1 MRTKTLPVMLGL
13 LMSICLFSATVSP
26 VSAAEN
32 KGGEYKSLHGVK
44 LVKGVFDFRIGEPKS
59 ALLHLDVVRQTIRD
73 KALKTGKKKPTF
85 TLVFSGPSVKLL
97 SVNRMGFAADDAK
110 TLDAIAGMLA
120 SLAKEGVRLEVCEIA
135 LGVFGI
141 DPASVQPEVKKVGNG
156 YVSLVGYG
164 AQGYSLVPVY

>member
-13 LMSICLFSATVSP
+13 LVSICLAAGGAAP
-26 VSAAEN
+26 VSAAE
-32 KGGEYKSLHGVK
+32 KGGEYKSLQGVK
-44 LVKGVFDFRIGEPKS
+44 LVKAVFDFRIGEPKS

-73 KALKTGKKKPTF
+73 KALQKGKKKPAYAV
-85 TLVFSGPSVKLL
+85 VFSGPSVKLL

-110 TLDAIAGMLA
+110 TLDAISGMLA

-135 LGVFGI
+135 LAVLGV
-141 DPASVQPEVKKVGNG
+141 DPASVQPGIEKVGNG
-156 YVSLVGYG
+156 YVSLIGYG